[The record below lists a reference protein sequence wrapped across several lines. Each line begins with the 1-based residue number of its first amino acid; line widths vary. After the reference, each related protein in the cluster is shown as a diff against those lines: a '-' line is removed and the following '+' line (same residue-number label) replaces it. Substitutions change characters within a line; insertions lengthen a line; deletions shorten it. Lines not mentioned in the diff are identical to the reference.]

1 MTGSVRSDIERVGRT
16 VVIAVFT
23 GGDGRIDVQISQR
36 CVAVA
41 FNTVDGWSEM
51 VAAYPIGVC
60 IVGNECE
67 GISDGRACGSHAEK
81 SERAAGVVNGIR
93 LISIIAGSV
102 SVDISGIER
111 GPGVI

>member
-1 MTGSVRSDIERVGRT
+1 MTGSVRSDIERVSGT

-23 GGDGRIDVQISQR
+23 GGNGRIDVQISQR

-60 IVGNECE
+60 IVGKECE
-67 GISDGRACGSHAEK
+67 GIPDGRACGSHAEK
-81 SERAAGVVNGIR
+81 SERAGGVVDGIR
-93 LISIIAGSV
+93 LISIIAGAISIDV
-102 SVDISGIER
+102 SGI
-111 GPGVI
+111 